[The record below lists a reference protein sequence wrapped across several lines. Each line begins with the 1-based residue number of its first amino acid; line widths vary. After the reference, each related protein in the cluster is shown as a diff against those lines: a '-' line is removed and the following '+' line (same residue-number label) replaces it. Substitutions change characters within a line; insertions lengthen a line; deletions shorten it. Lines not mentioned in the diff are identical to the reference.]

1 MKLDVSLPKSYLLDP
16 HVETDSP
23 TPIFKST
30 TQIISENWG
39 VLICFGLILIGFL
52 LFWLWKKNKRASKQE
67 LVPTPIIDPYK
78 EAMLE
83 IDLLQTAKPKL
94 EPKPFIFRLSQ
105 ILRVY
110 VQQQFNLPALELTG
124 EEFITEITHNSF
136 LQKNFEQTLRA
147 FVQKGDLIKYS
158 PLSSRDEE
166 LNELLNSAKG
176 FIQDAHKKWE
186 VEQSARSEGATS
198 SH

>member
-23 TPIFKST
+23 APIFKST
-30 TQIISENWG
+30 TQILSEYSG

-52 LFWLWKKNKRASKQE
+52 VFWLWKKNRKPSKQD

-83 IDLLQTAKPKL
+83 IDLLQATKPKL

-110 VQQQFNLPALELTG
+110 VERQFNLPALELTG

-136 LQKNFEQTLRA
+136 LQRNFEQTLRA

-158 PLSSRDEE
+158 PLSSRDED
-166 LNELLNSAKG
+166 LNELLNSAKI
-176 FIQDAHKKWE
+176 FIQDAHNKWDE
-186 VEQSARSEGATS
+186 EQSARSEEEIS

>member
-1 MKLDVSLPKSYLLDP
+1 MKLEISLSKSYLLDP

-23 TPIFKST
+23 APIFKSI
-30 TQIISENWG
+30 TQIISENLG
-39 VLICFGLILIGFL
+39 VLICFGFILIGFL
-52 LFWLWKKNKRASKQE
+52 VFWLWKKNRQASKQD

-94 EPKPFIFRLSQ
+94 RPKPFVFRLSQ
-105 ILRVY
+105 ILRLY
-110 VQQQFNLPALELTG
+110 VERQFNLPALELTG
-124 EEFITEITHNSF
+124 EEFIIEVSNNSF
-136 LQKNFEQTLRA
+136 LKKNFEQPLRE

-158 PLSSRDEE
+158 PLLTRDEE
-166 LNELLNSAKG
+166 LEELLNSAKR
-176 FIQDAHKKWE
+176 FIQDAQNKRKDDQPASS
-186 VEQSARSEGATS
+186 EQKVS